1 MCDGFGMDVNLHGG
15 ARWIHKAIEHQH
27 EGAVALVT
35 EWGVKS
41 EAGDVMSQLYL
52 GVMHASEGRHE
63 DAIALWE
70 KARENGAI
78 DADVFLGECYE
89 RGEGVAKNME
99 TAVGHYIQAA
109 SNGSDLAQAKF
120 KARGWEVSKQV
131 NESEEDDE
139 AASVGKSH
147 LIEIDVEENRAQ
159 IAAMAKTFESNLE
172 MKNIG
177 TSE

>member
-1 MCDGFGMDVNLHGG
+1 MDVNLHGG

-41 EAGDVMSQLYL
+41 EEGDVMSQLHL

-120 KARGWEVSKQV
+120 KARGWEVSKKV

>member
-1 MCDGFGMDVNLHGG
+1 
-15 ARWIHKAIEHQH
+15 
-27 EGAVALVT
+27 
-35 EWGVKS
+35 
-41 EAGDVMSQLYL
+41 MSQLYL

-120 KARGWEVSKQV
+120 KARGWEVSKKV